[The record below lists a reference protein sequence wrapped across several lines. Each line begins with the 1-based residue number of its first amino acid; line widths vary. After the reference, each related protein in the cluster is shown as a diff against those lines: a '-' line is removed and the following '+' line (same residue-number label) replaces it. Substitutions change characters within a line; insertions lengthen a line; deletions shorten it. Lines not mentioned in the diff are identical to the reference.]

1 MNLSL
6 ADIRDWLKSI
16 DALDVKDINSM
27 PVREANEILIKQLY
41 KSDSIIA
48 DYFYVGKLDNK
59 KDKSIGVYQLK
70 RSVPANNVAIGGK
83 DYTKTFAKPISILIH
98 WNKNARE
105 TEMEAEDIYEKLF
118 EARNFKINNYRI
130 NFIELL
136 AHEPIDVGT
145 DANNVYERVIEA
157 IFYYNKIEEEM
168 EG

>member
-83 DYTKTFAKPISILIH
+83 DCTKTFAKPVSILIH

-118 EARNFKINNYRI
+118 EARNFKINNYRV